1 MMRYRFVDEVV
12 TLELGEAPRIEIR
25 KTFDVADDALT
36 GPDGP
41 RAVPGSLLLE
51 LLAMAGGHLVFRHLG
66 SRRLPLLLKVPE
78 LRIDGPAR
86 PGIGV
91 SARARLRGV
100 SDMGDGVSVAET
112 EGEVEQSGVPV
123 ASGRCLYVCVTVPGV
138 DLTAYERLS

>member
-41 RAVPGSLLLE
+41 RVVPSSLVLE

-78 LRIDGPAR
+78 LRIDCLPR

-100 SDMGDGVSVAET
+100 SDMGDGISVAET
-112 EGEVEQSGVPV
+112 EGEVQQAGAPV

-138 DLTAYERLS
+138 ELTAYGLSA